1 MTRKF
6 LFCFPL
12 RMGNVVF
19 GYIVIII
26 SIGVV
31 AFNLYQL
38 GLAIISE
45 EDNEHEAKFGNFDKL
60 ESIFGDG
67 KKDLVSLI
75 VKIYYLTYAVIGM
88 LLFIFAS
95 LFTCGAY
102 KINNCLVT
110 TFFVYSFFHL
120 FLTIGLIVWEAI
132 TAGWIQLG
140 LILLTDLLLIICL
153 FSVKY
158 LREAI
163 RNGNIYSR
171 PGEEVYKY

>member
-26 SIGVV
+26 SMAVV

-38 GLAIISE
+38 GLAVISKD
-45 EDNEHEAKFGNFDKL
+45 DNELEAKFSNFDKL

-67 KKDLVSLI
+67 KKDLVRLI
-75 VKIYYLTYAVIGM
+75 VKIYYLTYAVIGV
-88 LLFIFAS
+88 LLFLFAS

-102 KINNCLVT
+102 KVNNCLVT

-120 FLTIGLIVWEAI
+120 FFTIGLIVWEAI

-140 LILLTDLLLIICL
+140 LILLSDLLLIICL
-153 FSVKY
+153 ISVKY
-158 LREAI
+158 LMEAI
-163 RNGNIYSR
+163 KNGNIYSR

>member
-19 GYIVIII
+19 GYIVIIL
-26 SIGVV
+26 SMAVV

-38 GLAIISE
+38 GLAVISR
-45 EDNEHEAKFGNFDKL
+45 EDYEHDAKFGNFDKL
-60 ESIFGDG
+60 ENIFGEG

-75 VKIYYLTYAVIGM
+75 VKIYYLTYAVIGLLM
-88 LLFIFAS
+88 LIFAS
-95 LFTCGAY
+95 VFTCGAY
-102 KINNCLVT
+102 KVSSCPVK

-120 FLTIGLIVWEAI
+120 FFTIGLIVWEAV

-140 LILLTDLLLIICL
+140 LLLLSDLLLIICL
-153 FSVKY
+153 ISVKY
-158 LREAI
+158 LIEAI

-171 PGEEVYKY
+171 PGEELYKY